1 MSQRKLIA
9 LVLLVA
15 ALASGWAIWS
25 HRPKEKANA
34 NANARS
40 DYVLTDF
47 EVVVLDKT
55 TGQESFTLA
64 APKLERNPGD
74 RTMTIAAPVFYIPAS
89 PGDGLPP
96 TREAGWEVRSKTGW
110 VSATGEELRLNGNVT
125 AQTAGHREKP
135 VTMTTEQLNVFPKG
149 KRATSPSLVTVEQP
163 GSILRGQG
171 MEALL
176 DSKRILFSSNVKVRY
191 VPPPR

>member
-1 MSQRKLIA
+1 MNERKAIT

-15 ALASGWAIWS
+15 AFASGWAVWT
-25 HRPKEKANA
+25 HRPKGNA
-34 NANARS
+34 AAKSNARS
-40 DYVLTDF
+40 DYVLTNF

-55 TGQESFTLA
+55 GLEAFTVA

-74 RTMTIAAPVFYIPAS
+74 RTMTMATPIFYIPVS
-89 PGDGLPP
+89 PGEGLPP

-110 VSATGEELRLNGNVT
+110 VSGDGDELRLTGNVT
-125 AQTAGHREKP
+125 AQTAGHRERP
-135 VTMTTEQLNVFPKG
+135 VTMATEQLNVFPHRN
-149 KRATSPSLVTVEQP
+149 RATSPVLVTVSQP

-176 DSKRILFSSNVKVRY
+176 DSKRIRFSSNVKVQY